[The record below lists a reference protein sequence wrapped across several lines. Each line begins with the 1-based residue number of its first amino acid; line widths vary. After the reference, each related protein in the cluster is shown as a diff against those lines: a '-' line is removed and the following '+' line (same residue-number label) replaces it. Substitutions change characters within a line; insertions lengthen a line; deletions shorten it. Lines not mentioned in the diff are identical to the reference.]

1 MLSLLCHFIINHI
14 NDTINIS
21 QKNGLIGVKNTLPH
35 DMNLHQLTKTFVFK
49 NCVCDC
55 TQPSPMTKDHRNFK
69 VAKPHVYW
77 IERLKAHKCPIW
89 KQVKQDRQ
97 KYCAIIGPYSQGGGS
112 TGGIGWQ
119 NPPPPSILIFI

>member
-55 TQPSPMTKDHRNFK
+55 TQPSPRTKDHRNFK
-69 VAKPHVYW
+69 VAKPHV
-77 IERLKAHKCPIW
+77 P
-89 KQVKQDRQ
+89 
-97 KYCAIIGPYSQGGGS
+97 
-112 TGGIGWQ
+112 
-119 NPPPPSILIFI
+119 